1 MLGDSGSIPRG
12 GFDIEATYG
21 TWMRTPFDDTCPLII
36 LIARA
41 L

>member
-1 MLGDSGSIPRG
+1 VTAEAFHAA